1 METAMSLILFF
12 GLIILGAMVVKLRGQ
27 MNSLSIELRDQQR
40 RLDALEGVDGETEA
54 QAPAVP
60 AARTIEKEQDLIAEG
75 PGYRVPKVRPQ
86 AAAMAS
92 EAVAEAE
99 SDTALQAD
107 TEEAARAAQVDLLD
121 EPQPAAPPARDI
133 ETALGSRWA
142 VWVGG
147 VALAFGG
154 LFLVRYSIEAGL
166 LGPAARLTIAAVFG
180 LLLLAA
186 GEIVRRTG
194 LKVPL
199 QGMDNAY
206 VPAILTAAGGFTLFA
221 ATYTAHGVYGFIGS
235 GPAFVLLGAVAL
247 LILFLSLIHGL
258 ALAALG
264 LLGAL
269 VAPALVA
276 SAAPNVW
283 ALFIYLAIVLV
294 AALAVARIRSAHLL
308 ATTAYFG
315 VGVWALLYL
324 WNGPVDISVVVFISV
339 VLAGSLA
346 LLWDHTTAYALSRAW
361 GGRLPYWVVAFF
373 MAVIVLWQSRI
384 GGSDGLFTAV
394 AIVALMVLAA
404 AWKDNLIPL
413 LSGAGVAAILMIA
426 PLAYAVELVEGYGA
440 NGFVQLVE
448 AEQLAGG
455 LLILLFLTAGVW
467 KALQT
472 AAIYPTRAMAWI
484 GWAGAV
490 ALAILSGLWW
500 RYGNPEVDLRTF
512 LWSTAV
518 AVVLVYA
525 AEHLARREEPAMAGG
540 RAVSAALIGA
550 GLLAV
555 LALRTG
561 LGPVWST
568 MAIGAA
574 AVVPALATRFRT
586 YPVLGWLSVGAFA
599 VTAFRIGLDPTIVGW
614 EQLLSARPFFNILL
628 PAYGI
633 PAIGFAFSA
642 WQLARTTDGRPRP
655 VMEVAAVLFA
665 MLTIAMLVRHAMNG
679 GDVNSG
685 ELWLAEQSI
694 YTLLSLGMGG
704 ALIAI
709 GQRAP
714 SPVMTYGS
722 LVLGC
727 IGAAAI
733 VLLHV
738 FVLNPLVT
746 DEPTGQ
752 IPVFNLLLLG
762 YALPALACA
771 ALAIYARRKRPAWYS
786 IMLGLLAS
794 ALAFLYVTLS
804 LRRLFQGE
812 FIGWWLGVLQL
823 ENYAY
828 SALWL
833 AFGVVLLI
841 AGMRFRFYALRLASA
856 ALIALT
862 VIKVFVIDMSNLE
875 GILRAL
881 SFIGLG
887 VILIGI
893 GLAYQRLLRRG
904 ESLAGGLTRPAPAP
918 DGPPQLP

>member
-1 METAMSLILFF
+1 
-12 GLIILGAMVVKLRGQ
+12 
-27 MNSLSIELRDQQR
+27 
-40 RLDALEGVDGETEA
+40 
-54 QAPAVP
+54 
-60 AARTIEKEQDLIAEG
+60 
-75 PGYRVPKVRPQ
+75 
-86 AAAMAS
+86 
-92 EAVAEAE
+92 
-99 SDTALQAD
+99 
-107 TEEAARAAQVDLLD
+107 
-121 EPQPAAPPARDI
+121 
-133 ETALGSRWA
+133 
-142 VWVGG
+142 
-147 VALAFGG
+147 
-154 LFLVRYSIEAGL
+154 
-166 LGPAARLTIAAVFG
+166 
-180 LLLLAA
+180 
-186 GEIVRRTG
+186 
-194 LKVPL
+194 
-199 QGMDNAY
+199 
-206 VPAILTAAGGFTLFA
+206 
-221 ATYTAHGVYGFIGS
+221 
-235 GPAFVLLGAVAL
+235 
-247 LILFLSLIHGL
+247 
-258 ALAALG
+258 
-264 LLGAL
+264 
-269 VAPALVA
+269 
-276 SAAPNVW
+276 
-283 ALFIYLAIVLV
+283 
-294 AALAVARIRSAHLL
+294 
-308 ATTAYFG
+308 
-315 VGVWALLYL
+315 
-324 WNGPVDISVVVFISV
+324 
-339 VLAGSLA
+339 
-346 LLWDHTTAYALSRAW
+346 
-361 GGRLPYWVVAFF
+361 
-373 MAVIVLWQSRI
+373 
-384 GGSDGLFTAV
+384 
-394 AIVALMVLAA
+394 
-404 AWKDNLIPL
+404 
-413 LSGAGVAAILMIA
+413 
-426 PLAYAVELVEGYGA
+426 
-440 NGFVQLVE
+440 
-448 AEQLAGG
+448 
-455 LLILLFLTAGVW
+455 
-467 KALQT
+467 
-472 AAIYPTRAMAWI
+472 
-484 GWAGAV
+484 
-490 ALAILSGLWW
+490 
-500 RYGNPEVDLRTF
+500 
-512 LWSTAV
+512 
-518 AVVLVYA
+518 
-525 AEHLARREEPAMAGG
+525 
-540 RAVSAALIGA
+540 
-550 GLLAV
+550 
-555 LALRTG
+555 
-561 LGPVWST
+561 
-568 MAIGAA
+568 
-574 AVVPALATRFRT
+574 
-586 YPVLGWLSVGAFA
+586 
-599 VTAFRIGLDPTIVGW
+599 
-614 EQLLSARPFFNILL
+614 
-628 PAYGI
+628 
-633 PAIGFAFSA
+633 
-642 WQLARTTDGRPRP
+642 
-655 VMEVAAVLFA
+655 MEVAAVLFA

-833 AFGVVLLI
+833 AFGVALLI